1 MPRTDRPR
9 LAPADSLKREIQA
22 VLRADDGSLAGERYA
37 GGPGRYD
44 GYGYVAAEA
53 YFHLAGGRE
62 SSLRPM
68 QLNHRGQSRWWLA
81 DAQGRV
87 IDLALARGEKPDF
100 PYERGTSRPFRGT
113 KAGISRSAQS
123 IVDVVLAARG

>member
-22 VLRADDGSLAGERYA
+22 VLRADDGSLADARYA

-53 YFHLAGGRE
+53 YFHLAGGRDAG
-62 SSLRPM
+62 LRPM
-68 QLNHRGQSRWWLA
+68 QLEHRGQSRWWLV
-81 DAQGRV
+81 DERGRV
-87 IDLALARGEKPDF
+87 IDLALGRGERPDF
-100 PYERGTSRPFRGT
+100 PYERGVPRPFRGT
-113 KAGISRSAQS
+113 KAGISRGAQT
-123 IVDVVLAARG
+123 IVDRVLAARG